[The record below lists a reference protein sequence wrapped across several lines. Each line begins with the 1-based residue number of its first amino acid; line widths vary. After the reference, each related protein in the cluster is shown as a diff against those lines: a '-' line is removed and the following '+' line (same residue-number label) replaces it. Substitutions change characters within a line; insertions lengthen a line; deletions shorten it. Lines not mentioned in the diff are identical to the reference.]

1 MLASTV
7 LEDEEVLSFE
17 QQVEI
22 VRLPAGR
29 LAGTTLSA
37 TDVKGETGVVV
48 LAVQRGEETHVDIDP
63 ASFEIQKD
71 DALIIAGMTENIRRF
86 ETIYLG

>member
-1 MLASTV
+1 
-7 LEDEEVLSFE
+7 
-17 QQVEI
+17 
-22 VRLPAGR
+22 
-29 LAGTTLSA
+29 
-37 TDVKGETGVVV
+37 VVV

>member
-1 MLASTV
+1 
-7 LEDEEVLSFE
+7 
-17 QQVEI
+17 
-22 VRLPAGR
+22 
-29 LAGTTLSA
+29 
-37 TDVKGETGVVV
+37 
-48 LAVQRGEETHVDIDP
+48 VDIDP